1 MCVHCNFKWLLKDET
16 CQRMG
21 REEEEGGGRRGLILI
36 IEKRTVN
43 FCSVFIYSF
52 LRVLIVS
59 SFHHSCTSWRFKNN
73 NKKKSSTLIK
83 TIGELET
90 LWNSVNGRHCHGD
103 NIDPRR
109 RVYLTEQ
116 IPAVSRLSYSSQC
129 PMQMPRRNQMQ
140 QHDAFITLSIILMR
154 QYWNKAG
161 PRPVIELKKALSA
174 AGNFSLTRKPYAG
187 SSPLSASEGS
197 AGLYLSAET
206 LLPLFTSAAAQTI
219 TLIHMTRCK
228 KKNPTH

>member
-1 MCVHCNFKWLLKDET
+1 
-16 CQRMG
+16 
-21 REEEEGGGRRGLILI
+21 
-36 IEKRTVN
+36 
-43 FCSVFIYSF
+43 
-52 LRVLIVS
+52 
-59 SFHHSCTSWRFKNN
+59 
-73 NKKKSSTLIK
+73 
-83 TIGELET
+83 
-90 LWNSVNGRHCHGD
+90 
-103 NIDPRR
+103 
-109 RVYLTEQ
+109 
-116 IPAVSRLSYSSQC
+116 
-129 PMQMPRRNQMQ
+129 MQMPRRNQMQ

-219 TLIHMTRCK
+219 TWIHTTRCNKKKPKTHSFLFKRIKNFFKNTFFIYLRFRAERAAPGLILLVHELIHQKEGWGGERFNKIFFRGFNKSRPLWHSLSFGYFHNSDSCSLGNYSDQRRSKLKEFFCVFFAKSFPFKVWIKLTFRRE
-228 KKNPTH
+228 TILFYI